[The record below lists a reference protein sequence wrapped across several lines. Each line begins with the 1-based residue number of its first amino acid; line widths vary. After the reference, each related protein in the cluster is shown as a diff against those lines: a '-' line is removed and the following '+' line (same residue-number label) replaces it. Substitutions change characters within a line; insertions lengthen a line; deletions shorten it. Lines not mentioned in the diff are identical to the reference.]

1 MSKVIRAGRV
11 GKSFVD
17 LFQAYPIILKA
28 KDIADALQVCE
39 NTAYEMMRQS
49 GLVIPC
55 GRSGK
60 SKRVQ
65 RDEFFSWLET
75 TKLRT
80 G

>member
-1 MSKVIRAGRV
+1 MSKVVTAGRI
-11 GKSFVD
+11 GKSFVEM
-17 LFQAYPIILKA
+17 FAAYPIMLKA
-28 KDIADALQVCE
+28 SDIADAMQICE

-60 SKRVQ
+60 SKRVA
-65 RDEFFSWLET
+65 RDEFFSWVES
-75 TKLRT
+75 TKKT